1 MSFEKLLHAGH
12 KGQERPKKTLA
23 HTVRVGGKQKVCNPT
38 FIFLLNASIA
48 MIDHNQEGPRTE
60 PWGTPH
66 WSDTKSEVE
75 PPELT
80 SKTLSTLKQHI

>member
-1 MSFEKLLHAGH
+1 
-12 KGQERPKKTLA
+12 
-23 HTVRVGGKQKVCNPT
+23 
-38 FIFLLNASIA
+38 
-48 MIDHNQEGPRTE
+48 MIDHNQEGPRIE

-80 SKTLSTLKQHI
+80 SKTLSTLHL